1 MNKLRISG
9 IHYEQLKKHL
19 FPGDGKE
26 AVAVALCGR
35 SLYDDEQV
43 LLVKELLL
51 VPYDICHERREDFIS
66 WPTDVINPLLEKA
79 AKDGSSLLKIHC
91 HPTGYERFS
100 DLDNQ
105 SDFNLFTS
113 IHAYLNNEQPHAS
126 CIMLPDG
133 RIFGRVFYS
142 DIKPQTIKQISVAGD
157 SILNWYYSG
166 ETELNEAMQIRN
178 IQTFG
183 LQTIQMLSKMR
194 IGVVGCSGT
203 GSPTIEQLKRL
214 GVGELVLCDPDFID
228 TLNLNR
234 IVGSTFEDAENKALK
249 VDVMK
254 REIEKTGFGTVVTT
268 FASTTSHYEIIKKL
282 TSCDVLFSC
291 VDRAGVEARHHLSL
305 ISSYYIVPLFDM
317 GVKLDAD
324 GKGGINGVFG
334 SVHYIQPGGSSLL
347 SRGQYDLEKLRSAGV
362 KRLNMEEFE
371 RNQYLVEVE
380 ESSPAVITINMQVAA
395 TAVNEFL
402 ARIHPYRNVENSQ
415 MDVVSILFN
424 DCVTYGK
431 PLSES
436 CSYFAKLVGKGDIE
450 PLLNNPELSHVKATV

>member
-9 IHYEQLKKHL
+9 VHYQHLKSHL

-26 AVAVALCGR
+26 SIAVALCGR
-35 SLYDDEQV
+35 SIYGGEQT

-51 VPYDICHERREDFIS
+51 IPYDVCHERREDFIS

-79 AKDGSSLLKIHC
+79 AKDGSAILKIHS

-100 DLDNQ
+100 DLDNK

-113 IHAYLNNEQPHAS
+113 IHAYLDNEQPHAS

-142 DIKPQTIKQISVAGD
+142 DIKPQVIKQISVAGD
-157 SILNWYYSG
+157 SILNWHYSG
-166 ETELNEAMQIRN
+166 ETELNEAMQVRN

-183 LQTIQMLSKMR
+183 QQTIQMLSKMR
-194 IGVVGCSGT
+194 IGVIGCSGT

-234 IVGSTFEDAENKALK
+234 IVGSTFEDAENKSLK
-249 VDVMK
+249 VDVMR
-254 REIEKTGFGTVVTT
+254 REIEKTGFGTIVTT
-268 FASTTSHYEIIKKL
+268 FASTTSHYDIIKKL
-282 TSCDVLFSC
+282 ASCDILFSC

-324 GKGGINGVFG
+324 GKGGINGIFG

-362 KRLNMEEFE
+362 KRVNKEEFE

-415 MDVVSILFN
+415 IDVVSILFG
-424 DCVTYGK
+424 DCVMYGETCDK
-431 PLSES
+431 P
-436 CSYFAKLVGKGDIE
+436 CSYFVKLVGKGDIE
-450 PLLNNPELSHVKATV
+450 PLLNNPELSYVEKAA